1 MNKAIFLW
9 PQPAPLSAGD
19 LFGGHCSS
27 VEVEAK
33 VRSLFPSSD
42 PVLFSSARAGLT
54 AILQVIGLSRPD
66 LLWVPA
72 FSSHCVLEAVAHLCT
87 PTPVATDGAE
97 IAAALVYHQW
107 GHVHKAS
114 FASKV
119 QVIEDSVDSLLIPG
133 TSPFAIDGDFA
144 LWSLPKVL
152 GTQAGGVVFCRHAK
166 HASALR
172 AARAKRPSS
181 TLQALLRWRSKSS
194 AVAATYWNGAE
205 ALQGELVMP
214 LRRQVLRR
222 LEAIHQVVGD
232 RLSLLKYI
240 SPDFSQSYERTG
252 RLPSNLPMRL
262 PTDWQH
268 VWGAAGPVSSGL
280 RSFNVARTSP
290 TANFVRVAPL
300 PVHMDVLHMHLQKIF
315 HSLNLKVSSNEFDIV

>member
-1 MNKAIFLW
+1 MKNSIFLW
-9 PQPAPLSAGD
+9 PQPTPLSAGD
-19 LFGGHCSS
+19 LFGGHCVSE
-27 VEVEAK
+27 EVEAK

-72 FSSHCVLEAVAHLCT
+72 FSSHCVLEAVAHVCT
-87 PTPVATDGAE
+87 PTPVAVDSAD
-97 IAAALVYHQW
+97 IAATLIYHQW
-107 GHVHKAS
+107 GHIHKAS
-114 FASKV
+114 FASNV
-119 QVIEDSVDSLLIPG
+119 QIIEDSVDSLLIPG
-133 TSPFAIDGDFA
+133 SSPFAIDGDFA

-152 GTQAGGVVFCRHAK
+152 GTLAGGVVFCRHAK
-166 HASALR
+166 HANALR
-172 AARAKRPSS
+172 TARTKRPSS
-181 TLQALLRWRSKSS
+181 TIQALLRWRSKSS

-222 LEAIHQVVGD
+222 LETIHQVVGE
-232 RLSLLKYI
+232 RLSLLKHI
-240 SPDFSQSYERTG
+240 SPHLSQSYERAG

-262 PTDWQH
+262 PNDWQH
-268 VWGAAGPVSSGL
+268 VWGSAGSVSSGL

-290 TANFVRVAPL
+290 NTNFVQVAPL
-300 PVHMDVLHMHLQKIF
+300 PVHMDVSHLHLQKIF